1 MWEERKKEKECRL
14 VEERRGKRRGY
25 GGT

>member
-1 MWEERKKEKECRL
+1 LVPPKEKECRL